1 MTYETDMFDDLES
14 EDIPVEDDVANDAEL
29 PEADEETEA
38 DEEEPAPE
46 TDTHVFKSVEIEKN
60 GGIFYTAYSFKAE
73 LNPQTAASEDESM
86 IDMDIP
92 AVINTEK
99 AMGGADIKISTACAF
114 LLGAGRGLAAFI
126 IGLTLFVVIVPI
138 LRKVRHEENGEPFP
152 MVPFLSVGTITA
164 YLI

>member
-1 MTYETDMFDDLES
+1 MAVLKFLILLGILLYASIKDLREHEVPDTVWKLIAVLGLVNIS
-14 EDIPVEDDVANDAEL
+14 LRDL
-29 PEADEETEA
+29 PSMLLGAA
-38 DEEEPAPE
+38 L
-46 TDTHVFKSVEIEKN
+46 VFLTQI
-60 GGIFYTAYSFKAE
+60 
-73 LNPQTAASEDESM
+73 
-86 IDMDIP
+86 IP

-152 MVPFLSVGTITA
+152 MVPFLSLGTIA
-164 YLI
+164 ACLI

>member
-1 MTYETDMFDDLES
+1 MAVLKFLILLGILLYASIKDLREHEVPNTVWKLIAVLGLVNIS
-14 EDIPVEDDVANDAEL
+14 VRDL
-29 PEADEETEA
+29 PSMLLGAA
-38 DEEEPAPE
+38 L
-46 TDTHVFKSVEIEKN
+46 VF
-60 GGIFYTAYSFKAE
+60 
-73 LNPQTAASEDESM
+73 LPQ
-86 IDMDIP
+86 IIP
-92 AVINTEK
+92 AVINSDK

-152 MVPFLSVGTITA
+152 MVPFLSVGTIAA

>member
-1 MTYETDMFDDLES
+1 MAVLKFLILLGILLYASIKDLREHEVPDTVWKLIAVLGLVNIS
-14 EDIPVEDDVANDAEL
+14 ICDL
-29 PEADEETEA
+29 PSMLLGAA
-38 DEEEPAPE
+38 L
-46 TDTHVFKSVEIEKN
+46 VF
-60 GGIFYTAYSFKAE
+60 
-73 LNPQTAASEDESM
+73 LPQ
-86 IDMDIP
+86 IIP

-114 LLGAGRGLAAFI
+114 LLGAGKGLAAFI

-152 MVPFLSVGTITA
+152 MVPFLSVGTIAA

>member
-1 MTYETDMFDDLES
+1 MAVLKFLILLVILWYASIKDLREHEVPDTVWKLIAVLGLVNIS
-14 EDIPVEDDVANDAEL
+14 LRDLPSMLIDAALVFL
-29 PEADEETEA
+29 PQ
-38 DEEEPAPE
+38 
-46 TDTHVFKSVEIEKN
+46 I
-60 GGIFYTAYSFKAE
+60 
-73 LNPQTAASEDESM
+73 
-86 IDMDIP
+86 IP
-92 AVINTEK
+92 AVLNTEK

-152 MVPFLSVGTITA
+152 MVPFLSVGTIAA